1 MTSVPFLI
9 KSETI
14 SFKAS
19 LALMKSTSEEKEG
32 EVVSSHLIQRLL
44 GILFVF
50 FEKVVTFF
58 FLFNSL

>member
-19 LALMKSTSEEKEG
+19 LASMKSTSEEEEG
-32 EVVSSHLIQRLL
+32 EVVSSHLIRRLL
-44 GILFVF
+44 GI
-50 FEKVVTFF
+50 
-58 FLFNSL
+58 FLFYLWRL